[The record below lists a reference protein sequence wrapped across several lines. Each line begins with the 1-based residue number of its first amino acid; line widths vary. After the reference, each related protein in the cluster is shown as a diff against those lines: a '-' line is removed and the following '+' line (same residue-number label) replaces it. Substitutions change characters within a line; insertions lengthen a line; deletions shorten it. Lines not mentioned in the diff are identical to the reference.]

1 MPFETIQKDPRHSA
15 CQPAAGGWAELPS
28 ASCALSLTEPQVLH
42 LGMV

>member
-1 MPFETIQKDPRHSA
+1 MPFETIQKDPAAFRLL
-15 CQPAAGGWAELPS
+15 PAAGGWAELPA